1 MKTIRRI
8 LPVLLIFVAVA
19 YCDAQSVRVIFN
31 YDECGNRT
39 QRSIEFKK
47 NKDKSL
53 AKGTHNDD
61 DWLAEVND
69 TIAGVSLSLFPN
81 PTNDGFTLV
90 ILNEPEAVSLHAIL
104 CTAEGSIIEER
115 DITQTTEA
123 FDLGGKANGIYLLR
137 LWTGNEIQ
145 TWKIIKK

>member
-1 MKTIRRI
+1 MKIIRKI
-8 LPVLLIFVAVA
+8 LPVLMVFVAVV
-19 YCDAQSVRVIFN
+19 CCNAQSVRIN
-31 YDECGNRT
+31 YDYDVCGNRI
-39 QRSIEFKK
+39 QRCIEFKK
-47 NKDKSL
+47 DDKTPSKN
-53 AKGTHNDD
+53 ASNND
-61 DWLAEVND
+61 DWLAEIND
-69 TIAGVSLSLFPN
+69 SIAGNNISLFPN